1 MELVTREELDQIIG
15 LSETLPETY
24 REKCFELLLTN
35 LLQERNIL
43 RSPGADSTAPTRL
56 ERHNGHNEPQTLPID
71 VKAFFNQHHL
81 ELEILDRLFH
91 IEGTE
96 VRPIFSLRD
105 TTKVKAEIHLALL
118 LALETAIHNGQFQID
133 TQTLR
138 KRCQEQKCYD
148 MANFMRHIRNN
159 AGLFRTIDPS
169 QPLELSAEGKK
180 QLAEL
185 VQRMNS

>member
-1 MELVTREELDQIIG
+1 MDLVSREELDQIIL

-24 REKCFELLLTN
+24 REKCFELLLTH
-35 LLQERNIL
+35 LLQERNGIM
-43 RSPGADSTAPTRL
+43 PGATDRAVPPRA
-56 ERHNGHNEPQTLPID
+56 ERRGEPQTLPID

-81 ELEILDRLFH
+81 ELNLLDRLFH

-96 VRPIFSLRD
+96 VRPIYSLRD

-133 TQTLR
+133 TPTLR

-159 AGLFRTIDPS
+159 VGLFRTIDPS
-169 QPLELSAEGKK
+169 QPLELSVEGKK

-185 VQRMNS
+185 VQRLNS